1 MKTITDKQ
9 QFPVA
14 AAFTSK
20 AGNPVG
26 VDGAPAWSVSDET
39 ILGIEVDPADPNK
52 ATVKAKGPVGT
63 AQVRLTA
70 DADRGEGVRE
80 VTALLDVE
88 VLASDAVTALIADEP
103 AVDQP
108 EPAPAPEP
116 AP

>member
-9 QFPVA
+9 QFGVA
-14 AAFTSK
+14 AKFESK

-39 ILGIEVDPADPNK
+39 ILGIEVDPADPTK
-52 ATVKAKGPVGT
+52 ATVKAKGPIGT

-80 VTALLDVE
+80 ITALLDVE
-88 VLASDAVTALIADEP
+88 VLASDAVVALVSDEP

-108 EPAPAPEP
+108 EPVTEPAPAP
-116 AP
+116 